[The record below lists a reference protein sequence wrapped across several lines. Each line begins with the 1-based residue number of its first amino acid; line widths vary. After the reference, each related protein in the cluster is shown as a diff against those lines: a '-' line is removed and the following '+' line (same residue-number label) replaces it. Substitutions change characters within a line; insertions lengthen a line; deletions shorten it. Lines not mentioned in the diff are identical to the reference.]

1 MMIRET
7 SRHVVIDGLGE
18 GTRLGTGGGV
28 VWSII
33 FGFSCGACCCQK
45 ADLPQIIMCCV
56 YGYVL
61 GEALVTE
68 DAEALVGTRARRF
81 AGEEGRMAMGPPGG
95 NLAVL
100 LPISCS
106 QAKAY

>member
-1 MMIRET
+1 M
-7 SRHVVIDGLGE
+7 
-18 GTRLGTGGGV
+18 
-28 VWSII
+28 WSII

-56 YGYVL
+56 DGYVL

-68 DAEALVGTRARRF
+68 DAEALAGARARRF
-81 AGEEGRMAMGPPGG
+81 AGEREEERGKREGWATG

-100 LPISCS
+100 PPISCS